1 MFIPKYVTFLILV
14 FAVISVFLLKGER
27 SICFDCFT
35 CFFMIN
41 LDKKYRKI
49 SFLIKT
55 INNGTRH
62 TIEFGGVLALERVQ
76 EKEAPP
82 TCRFFLF
89 L

>member
-1 MFIPKYVTFLILV
+1 M
-14 FAVISVFLLKGER
+14 
-27 SICFDCFT
+27 
-35 CFFMIN
+35 FFMIN

-82 TCRFFLF
+82 TCRFFYFYKLNGEIKIF
-89 L
+89 IFRVERKN